1 MRRVR
6 LTIAVAIVTAVGAVT
21 SAASQ
26 SSSAELLAKGRSW
39 SQFLEGARAQRE
51 QWMAAS
57 AAAKPSSEAVARF
70 ARAARGLQLL
80 VVAEDWCPDS
90 VNAVPHV
97 AMLAKLAAVPLV
109 IFDRRVGA
117 GLMDRHRTS
126 DGRIATPTI
135 VLVRDGR
142 EVAAWVERPA
152 IVQRWFLSMAT
163 SPESA
168 RLFGDRQA
176 WFEHDQGRTVLR
188 EIIELAEKSAH
199 PE

>member
-1 MRRVR
+1 MRTVR
-6 LTIAVAIVTAVGAVT
+6 SAIVIVATASIVSIL
-21 SAASQ
+21 SAQSDLASLF
-26 SSSAELLAKGRSW
+26 ARGRSW
-39 SQFLEGARAQRE
+39 SQFLDGVRAQRE
-51 QWMAAS
+51 PWIKAS
-57 AAAKPSSEAVARF
+57 AAATLSPDDARRF
-70 ARAARGLQLL
+70 RRASGGLRLL

-90 VNAVPHV
+90 LNALPHV
-97 AMLAKLAAVPLV
+97 AQLASAASVPLAIV
-109 IFDRRVGA
+109 DRSVGA
-117 GLMDRHRTS
+117 SLMDRHRTT

-142 EVAAWVERPA
+142 EVDAWVERPA

-176 WFEHDQGRTVLR
+176 WFERDQGRTVVR
-188 EIIELAEKSAH
+188 ELIELAEQSVH